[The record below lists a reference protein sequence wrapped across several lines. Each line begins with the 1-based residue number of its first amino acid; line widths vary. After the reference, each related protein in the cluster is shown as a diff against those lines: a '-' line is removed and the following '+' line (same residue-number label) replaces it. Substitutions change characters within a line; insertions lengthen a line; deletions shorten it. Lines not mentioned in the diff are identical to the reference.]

1 VRAESRI
8 RKRGGLVRDGKQVA
22 LQLTNG
28 ASGIIW
34 GVGLQ
39 SQDQAQ
45 KCLCWRE
52 GQELRTSVYGGAEE
66 ILT

>member
-1 VRAESRI
+1 M
-8 RKRGGLVRDGKQVA
+8 RDDKQVA

-28 ASGIIW
+28 ASGLFG

-52 GQELRTSVYGGAEE
+52 GQELRTSVYGGRRRYSHEKSR
-66 ILT
+66 